1 MNKNKFLVLLVAV
14 YATMFW
20 ACKPEIK
27 ELEPSAGNANFSRYV
42 AIGNSITAGYADGAL
57 FKSGQEVAYP
67 NIMAKQFAL
76 AGGGSFNAPWMKDE
90 FGFPNAINP
99 TTGALEISPT
109 GTISARRVMGYKS
122 FYDCMNVTDIAITPP
137 TLSPVL
143 ISGTPSP
150 TNFSS
155 IYDASNKFNNYGV
168 PGATVGASVYNGL
181 AGLNPYFGRMA
192 SSPTATMVGDAMA
205 TNPTFFT
212 FWLGNND
219 VLGYATSGGGINPA
233 NQPTAL
239 ANFSAALDA
248 AINSLTA
255 SGAKGAIATIPDIT
269 ALPFFTTVA
278 VNSIVFTSAD
288 AAQYN
293 QLNAGMNS
301 LASLLGTPFNHT
313 YGPGANPFPF
323 VDNSNR
329 LRVVANNEYV
339 LLTAPQ
345 DKLKCGELYPPGT
358 PLFGAPVLDGKYVLE
373 RSEIDLVQ
381 NMISQYNAK
390 IRQVAEAKGLA
401 LVDANAVFNSIK
413 DGAIYDGV
421 SVSNKFVTGGLFSL
435 DGVHPT
441 PRGQAIIANEFIKAI
456 NKKYGATIPTV
467 NVADYF
473 GVKLP

>member
-57 FKSGQEVAYP
+57 FKSGQDVAYP

-76 AGGGSFNAPWMKDE
+76 AGGGSFNTPWMNDNLG
-90 FGFPNAINP
+90 GFLIGGNP
-99 TTGALEISPT
+99 IGLPK
-109 GTISARRVMGYKS
+109 RVMGYPEQIVCGANNEVVIPS
-122 FYDCMNVTDIAITPP
+122 
-137 TLSPVL
+137 TLTPVL
-143 ISGTPSP
+143 EAGVPTTEILNNIYTASTPFQ
-150 TNFSS
+150 N
-155 IYDASNKFNNYGV
+155 IGV
-168 PGATVGASVYNGL
+168 PGAKIYHFDVAGYGNP
-181 AGLNPYFGRMA
+181 AGLSANLANPYFVRMA
-192 SSPTATMVGDAMA
+192 SSATASMQSDAVA
-205 TNPTFFT
+205 QNPTFFT

-219 VLGYATSGGGINPA
+219 VLGFATEGGIQSTNNPA
-233 NQPTAL
+233 PTP
-239 ANFSAALDA
+239 SAVFDAKFTA
-248 AINSLTA
+248 AIDALTA
-255 SGAKGAIATIPDIT
+255 NGAKGAVATIPDIT
-269 ALPFFTTVA
+269 ALPYFTTIA
-278 VNSIVFTSAD
+278 WDNFIFTEKDTALLRR
-288 AAQYN
+288 
-293 QLNAGMNS
+293 LNTDFNG
-301 LASLLGTPFNHT
+301 LLPQVLGYTFKI
-313 YGPGANPFPF
+313 GRNPFI
-323 VDNSNR
+323 VQDSS
-329 LRVVANNEYV
+329 VAGFYIR
-339 LLTAPQ
+339 TARPT
-345 DKLKCGELYPPGT
+345 DLICLPIPATEIKCGTAGI
-358 PLFGAPVLDGKYVLE
+358 PVLGGAITLPGLKGKYFLNEAEVN
-373 RSEIDLVQ
+373 RVKSSI
-381 NMISQYNAK
+381 NAYNAK
-390 IRQVAEAKGLA
+390 IRQVADAKGLA